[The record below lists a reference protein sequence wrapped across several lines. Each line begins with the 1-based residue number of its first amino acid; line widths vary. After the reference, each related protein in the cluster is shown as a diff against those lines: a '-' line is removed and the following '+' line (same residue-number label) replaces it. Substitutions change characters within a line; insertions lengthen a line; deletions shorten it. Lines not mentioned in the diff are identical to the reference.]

1 MPPLTHL
8 LRRRAWRILGAVL
21 GVLLAATAACG
32 PSEPARPEASTPTP
46 QDQRAPSAPAVLVA
60 PTPTPQIHRSSNL
73 IWRVAPSI
81 AEQIFRSTTIVRAT
95 LQSATAVVETLP
107 GDPGVAPT
115 YQAVQELRFTVHEYL
130 KGSGETSLLVVVRGG
145 HGYLTE
151 AEARD
156 FADWTVQARVTT
168 WDARQAVLF
177 LEAPSSPYTPA
188 AASGEAAGNSE
199 TTSLVVLQFTRSNY
213 GQPPWAYSVD
223 TLRPAWLPAENMP
236 AEGEA
241 PTAFITD
248 GAPTPPP
255 TITLADLRARIAAL
269 AAELKAGDGID
280 GYAACIYG
288 RIIRERYNRADPWTP
303 WQEAVTLGSGSAA
316 GTEVSRGTN
325 AYNDPHYSRYW
336 LSGPNAA
343 QFEVQISDDDGQSS
357 TGYDHLLV
365 AARPLP
371 AGEYDVFYN
380 SQRHTRFSCN
390 FVPDDAYDDFTV
402 TVTAPAGTVH
412 EAFFD
417 PAALGSGVVGR
428 DAAHGVLAPAKVG
441 TAGGSAG
448 AAGAAGAIP
457 TSATL
462 RRLTWDAGQLRLD
475 VAGTTLAGQQLEL
488 IRLDGTVGLTLRGDA
503 ATRTAT
509 AGGHELRWPVCT
521 QPWQPGERLM
531 LRISAA
537 PAGTPPVASSCP
549 SAPALPTVTVDATTP
564 AAGATATLTA
574 AVPADAGAAT
584 YQWQRDVGGVW
595 TPVGAAGASYGA
607 RAFTATTGTW
617 RVQARYASG
626 AMAHSA
632 PVTLTWPAPATPV
645 CTNGVTVPNPTTNT
659 GLVRDCQALLQVR
672 DALAGPGR
680 LSWDGSRALSAWTG
694 VTVGGT
700 PQRVTALRL
709 GAQDLTGPLP
719 AALGQL
725 TQLTALDLRGNA
737 LTGAVPAELEA
748 LTRLTALHLAGTRLT
763 GCLPAA
769 LAGVATTDA
778 AAQGLAACQA
788 GPAFDLPRYDWIV
801 PAGLPVG
808 AAIGQVQAVDP
819 DGGSVSYAIT
829 TGNDAAVVQLDATT
843 GILTVAGPLSAGGAG
858 LEVTASDA
866 RGGATRVA
874 VAVAVADAVQ
884 QRAPPLFPAGGWT
897 FQVPEN
903 APPGTVVGTAAA
915 RDLDGGPL
923 TYALTAGNTGS
934 AFALDASSG
943 ALTVAGAL
951 DHATSPTYT
960 LTLSATDAHGGSATA
975 SVTVTVADVP
985 PAPAFTAASY
995 AFTVAEDT
1003 AAATQVGTVRATVAG
1018 GAAVTHTLT
1027 AGNAG
1032 GAWDLDAATGELKLT
1047 QALDYETTPTYHLT
1061 IEARSGPA
1069 AATVV
1074 PVTITVTAAPE

>member
-1 MPPLTHL
+1 MPPLTQL
-8 LRRRAWRILGAVL
+8 LRRRTWRILGAVL

-32 PSEPARPEASTPTP
+32 PSEPARPEASTQTP

-60 PTPTPQIHRSSNL
+60 PTPTPHMHRTSNPT
-73 IWRVAPSI
+73 WGVAPSI
-81 AEQIFRSTTIVRAT
+81 EEQIFRSTTIVRAT
-95 LQSATAVVETLP
+95 LQSATAAVETLP

-115 YQAVQELRFTVHEYL
+115 YQAVQELRFTAHEYL
-130 KGSGETSLLVVVRGG
+130 KGSGATSLLVVVRGG
-145 HGYLTE
+145 HGYVTE

-156 FADWTVQARVTT
+156 FAAWTVQARATT
-168 WDARQAVLF
+168 WDERQAVLF

-188 AASGEAAGNSE
+188 AAGEAAG
-199 TTSLVVLQFTRSNY
+199 TTESTAPSILAFTRSNY

-223 TLRPAWLPAENMP
+223 TLRPAWLPAQDAP
-236 AEGEA
+236 AEGVT

-248 GAPTPPP
+248 GTQSPSP

-428 DAAHGVLAPAKVG
+428 DAAQGVLAPAAVG
-441 TAGGSAG
+441 AAGGSAG
-448 AAGAAGAIP
+448 AAGASP

-531 LRISAA
+531 LRISPA
-537 PAGTPPVASSCP
+537 PAGTPPAASSCP
-549 SAPALPTVTVDATTP
+549 SAPALPTVTVDTAAP
-564 AAGATATLTA
+564 AAGAAATLA
-574 AVPADAGAAT
+574 ATVPAAAGTAT

-595 TPVGAAGASYGA
+595 TPVGAAGATYPA
-607 RAFTATTGTW
+607 RALTAMTGTW

-626 AMAHSA
+626 ALAHSA
-632 PVTLTWPAPATPV
+632 PVTLTWSAPATPV
-645 CTNGVTVPNPTTNT
+645 CTNGVTVPNPTTNP
-659 GLVRDCQALLQVR
+659 GLVQDCTALLQAR

-680 LSWDGSRALSAWTG
+680 LNWDGTRALSAWTG

-700 PQRVTALRL
+700 PPRVTALRL

-719 AALGQL
+719 AALGRL

-748 LTRLTALHLAGTRLT
+748 LTRLTDLYLAGTRLT

-788 GPAFDLPRYDWIV
+788 GPTFDAPRYDWIV
-801 PAGLPVG
+801 PAGLPAG
-808 AAIGQVQAVDP
+808 AAIGQVQASDP
-819 DGGSVSYAIT
+819 DGGTVTYALT
-829 TGNDAAVVQLDATT
+829 AGNEAGIVQLDATT
-843 GILTVAGPLSAGGAG
+843 GILSVAGPLPAGGAS
-858 LEVTASDA
+858 LEVTATDA
-866 RGGATRVA
+866 RGGIGRVPVA
-874 VAVAVADAVQ
+874 VGVADAAQ
-884 QRAPPLFPAGGWT
+884 QRAPPLFPPAGWT
-897 FQVPEN
+897 FRVAED
-903 APPGTVVGTAAA
+903 AAVGTVVGTAAA

-923 TYALTAGNTGS
+923 TYALTAGNTSS

-951 DHATSPTYT
+951 DHATTPSYSLT
-960 LTLSATDAHGGSATA
+960 LTATDAHSGSATA
-975 SVTVTVADVP
+975 TVTVTVTDVP
-985 PAPAFTAASY
+985 PAPVFAAASY

-1003 AAATQVGTVRATVAG
+1003 AAATQVGTVRATVSG

-1027 AGNAG
+1027 AGNTG
-1032 GAWDLDAATGELKLT
+1032 GAWDLDAATGELKLVGT
-1047 QALDYETTPTYHLT
+1047 LDYETTPSYHLT

-1074 PVTITVTAAPE
+1074 PVTITVTRS